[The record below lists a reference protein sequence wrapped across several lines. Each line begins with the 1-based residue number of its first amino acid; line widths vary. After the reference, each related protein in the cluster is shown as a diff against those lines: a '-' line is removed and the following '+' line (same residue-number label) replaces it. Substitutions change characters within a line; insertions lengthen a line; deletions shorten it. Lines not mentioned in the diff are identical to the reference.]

1 MCRTRINELSGTYYC
16 LIACEIRMGAL
27 LYNLNFGSDLS
38 LFEFLQV
45 IVVSFNGFVAVR
57 IGTDALFY

>member
-1 MCRTRINELSGTYYC
+1 MCRTLINELSGTYYC
-16 LIACEIRMGAL
+16 LITCEIIMGAL
-27 LYNLNFGSDLS
+27 LYNLNFGGDLS